1 VSERDVLPP
10 LKRSGPPPGAI
21 RGTAYTVREVWR
33 RRDLLWLLI
42 RREIR
47 SRYKDSTLGVLWSLI
62 RPVTQLIIYYVAI
75 GKFLGAER
83 NVPQFAIF
91 VFAGLTLWTFFSELI
106 TSTTASIV
114 SNAGLVKKV
123 YLPREIFPISALGAA
138 LFTFAVQ
145 FVILFAATVITGQGP
160 WSWDIL
166 YLPLAVIAVL
176 LFGFAIGT
184 VLAAAN
190 VFKRDFQHLVE
201 VAVVILFWASPIV
214 YSYQLVH
221 DVLQGSFLEE
231 LYLANPIT
239 LAVLGFQRA
248 MWRAGADQL
257 WPPDLALRLLIASV
271 VCLLAVWVAQRVFAR
286 LDTNF
291 AQEL

>member
-1 VSERDVLPP
+1 MSAQEVLPP
-10 LKRSGPPPGAI
+10 LKRIGPPRGAM
-21 RGTAYTVREVWR
+21 RGSAYTVREIWR

-42 RREIR
+42 QREIR

-62 RPVTQLIIYYVAI
+62 RPLTQLLIYYVAI

-91 VFAGLTLWTFFSELI
+91 VFAGLTLWTFFAELL
-106 TSTTASIV
+106 TSTTASVV

-123 YLPREIFPISALGAA
+123 YLPREIFPLSALGAA
-138 LFTFAVQ
+138 LFTFGVQ
-145 FVILFAATVITGQGP
+145 FAILFVATVVTGQGP
-160 WSWDIL
+160 WSSDIL
-166 YLPLAVIAVL
+166 YLPFSVVLIL

-184 VLAAAN
+184 LLAAAN
-190 VFKRDFQHLVE
+190 VYMRDFQHLVE

-214 YSYQLVH
+214 YSYEQVH
-221 DVLQGSFLEE
+221 NVLQGSFIEE

-257 WPPDLALRLLIASV
+257 WPPDLALRMAIASV
-271 VCLLAVWVAQRVFAR
+271 ICLLAVWVTQRIFAR
-286 LDTNF
+286 LEGNF